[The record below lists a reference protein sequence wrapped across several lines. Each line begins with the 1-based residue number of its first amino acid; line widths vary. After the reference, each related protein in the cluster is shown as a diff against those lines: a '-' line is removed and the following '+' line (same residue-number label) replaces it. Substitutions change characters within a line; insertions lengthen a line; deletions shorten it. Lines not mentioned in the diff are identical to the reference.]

1 MPKSKLRKDH
11 KKKAAAF
18 RKRVE
23 DRKKSFE
30 KQMRALYEKQQQEA
44 FNKQMA
50 GGQVQTEQIEGLNV
64 DDFQLETTP
73 VTIPSEPTLVEGVT
87 KPEQV

>member
-1 MPKSKLRKDH
+1 MPKSKNRKEH

-23 DRKKSFE
+23 DRKKAFE
-30 KQMRALYEKQQQEA
+30 KQMRTLYEKQQQEA
-44 FNKQMA
+44 FAKQMA

-64 DDFQLETTP
+64 DDFQLETTL
-73 VTIPSEPTLVEGVT
+73 VTPPSEPTLVEGVT
-87 KPEQV
+87 KPEQI